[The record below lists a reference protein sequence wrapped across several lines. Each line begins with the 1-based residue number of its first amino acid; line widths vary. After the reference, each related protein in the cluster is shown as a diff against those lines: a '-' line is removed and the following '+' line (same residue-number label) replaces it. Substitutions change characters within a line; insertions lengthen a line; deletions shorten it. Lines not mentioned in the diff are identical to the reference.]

1 MTAMVDDQHLTS
13 PGSTLGTIAY
23 MSPEQARGKELDAR
37 SDLFSFGAVLYEM
50 ATGALPFHGGSSA
63 EIFKAILDAA
73 PTPAVRLNPSVPAEL
88 ERIINKALEKDRN
101 LRYQSAAEMRADLR
115 RLKRDTDS
123 GRSAATIA
131 ASASSGTHSSSS
143 VAVSDSSLSAPAV
156 SKSSRFGWKT
166 WAAALG
172 GLVLLVVGVFIYL
185 QSRPLPPPK
194 GSGYVPVTHDGNP
207 KFLVG
212 TDGARLFLSEFSSAG
227 GRIAQVSSSG
237 GEVAPVPVPA
247 PTMFLL
253 AVSPDGATLLVADEV
268 GRTEFNGPL
277 WGLPVLGGSPRK
289 LGNASGQVAAW
300 SPDGQTIVF
309 GNGHDLFLARSDG
322 SESHKLFAASDE
334 VFDPVWSPDG
344 TTIRFRVG
352 GAFVTRGALWQVSV
366 DGTDPHP
373 LLPAWHTPPNECCGT
388 WTPDGKYFV
397 FQSQGNIWAR
407 AEKGNLLGK
416 ADSQPVQLTSGPMSF
431 SSPLLSKDGKKLF
444 VVGALAR
451 GELARYDTKS
461 AEFVPSLS
469 GFRQI
474 ASASLEMGSRWPM
487 SASRR
492 AHCGEANG
500 MAVSDFSSPSLH

>member
-1 MTAMVDDQHLTS
+1 
-13 PGSTLGTIAY
+13 
-23 MSPEQARGKELDAR
+23 
-37 SDLFSFGAVLYEM
+37 M
-50 ATGALPFHGGSSA
+50 A
-63 EIFKAILDAA
+63 
-73 PTPAVRLNPSVPAEL
+73 
-88 ERIINKALEKDRN
+88 
-101 LRYQSAAEMRADLR
+101 
-115 RLKRDTDS
+115 
-123 GRSAATIA
+123 
-131 ASASSGTHSSSS
+131 
-143 VAVSDSSLSAPAV
+143 
-156 SKSSRFGWKT
+156 
-166 WAAALG
+166 
-172 GLVLLVVGVFIYL
+172 
-185 QSRPLPPPK
+185 
-194 GSGYVPVTHDGNP
+194 
-207 KFLVG
+207 
-212 TDGARLFLSEFSSAG
+212 
-227 GRIAQVSSSG
+227 
-237 GEVAPVPVPA
+237 
-247 PTMFLL
+247 
-253 AVSPDGATLLVADEV
+253 
-268 GRTEFNGPL
+268 
-277 WGLPVLGGSPRK
+277 K
-289 LGNASGQVAAW
+289 L
-300 SPDGQTIVF
+300 